1 MPKAVII
8 GATSGIGRDLAI
20 ELHERGY
27 SVGLTGRREKRLKS
41 ITTELGENAF
51 FIPMDVTNFEASR
64 EQLQDLIKQLGGMD
78 LIVLNAGI
86 GNMKQKLEWQQEQLT
101 IDVNVRG
108 FVNLALDSYSFFER
122 QGSGQIVG
130 ISSISALFGYGLA
143 PAYTASKAFI
153 SNYMQGLRQKAHR
166 SEGDITITDI
176 RPGFVETEMTED
188 NNKMFWVASSPDAS
202 RQIANAIEAG
212 KSRAY
217 ITGRWNIIAALIKLT
232 PNWLLDRL

>member
-1 MPKAVII
+1 MKKAVII
-8 GATSGIGRDLAI
+8 GATSGIGRDLSI
-20 ELHERGY
+20 ELHKRGY
-27 SVGLTGRREKRLKS
+27 AVGLTGRRQERLTS
-41 ITTELGENAF
+41 ITKNLGKNAHYS
-51 FIPMDVTNFEASR
+51 PMDVTDFARSR
-64 EQLQDLIKQLGGMD
+64 EQLHALIKELGGMD
-78 LIVLNAGI
+78 IIVLNAGV
-86 GNMKQKLEWQQEQLT
+86 GTMKEKLEWQQEQLT

-108 FVNLALDSYSFFER
+108 FVNLALESYSFFER

-130 ISSISALFGYGLA
+130 ISSMSALFGYGLA

-166 SEGDITITDI
+166 SDADITITDI

-188 NNKMFWVASSPDAS
+188 NNKMFWVASSPEAS

-217 ITGRWNIIAALIKLT
+217 ITRRWNLIAALIKLM
-232 PNWLLDRL
+232 PNWVLDRL